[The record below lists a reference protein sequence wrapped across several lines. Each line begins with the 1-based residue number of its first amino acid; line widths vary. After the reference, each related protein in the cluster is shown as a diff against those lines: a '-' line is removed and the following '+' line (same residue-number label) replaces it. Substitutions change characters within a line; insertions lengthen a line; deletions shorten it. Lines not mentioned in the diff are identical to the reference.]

1 MDQKIWNLTD
11 TGVVFHVF
19 KEDGTAQC
27 RKTTK
32 VAPYRQP
39 DTESHVDRIAAQPLG
54 YRKCASCAK
63 KEAAFRDRAE
73 ASMQPS
79 DGEGDCLPPA
89 EAAPVKRAPRV
100 IDPKP
105 VGSVVIDAP
114 ACTCPVLERK
124 YYGGD
129 KPHHPCCALSEGEP
143 CGVRLLDFRS
153 SRFIYCTKPKGHDK
167 AHGRHVVTEDAPA
180 HNPAPACTCTN
191 HPGFQKHGY
200 HLATCPTDSKEN
212 DDVTIKDGPLT
223 ERQIFII
230 NRLRA
235 GKRHE
240 EIAKSWATVPGGGE
254 EPRTITV
261 SVVKQECQIIT
272 AKFGT
277 ATVTQAVSLWA
288 TAQAYRETATLIGSH
303 RPSHVDDETDVHVDH
318 VLYGLMQILRER
330 ADRLTPQ

>member
-1 MDQKIWNLTD
+1 MGTKIWATTK
-11 TGVVFHVF
+11 TGFTVHSFNNGVA
-19 KEDGTAQC
+19 EC
-27 RKTTK
+27 RKNIKQGPGAALSHADARTWVLGTPGLSFCTSCESWAE
-32 VAPYRQP
+32 VHEALVDSEHAIALAMNEEFDAQAAPACDCPPSYAANDYHETP
-39 DTESHVDRIAAQPLG
+39 CPMYVHPKSATEQETAPVMGEEFD
-54 YRKCASCAK
+54 AK
-63 KEAAFRDRAE
+63 
-73 ASMQPS
+73 
-79 DGEGDCLPPA
+79 
-89 EAAPVKRAPRV
+89 AAPV
-100 IDPKP
+100 
-105 VGSVVIDAP
+105 
-114 ACTCPVLERK
+114 
-124 YYGGD
+124 
-129 KPHHPCCALSEGEP
+129 
-143 CGVRLLDFRS
+143 
-153 SRFIYCTKPKGHDK
+153 
-167 AHGRHVVTEDAPA
+167 
-180 HNPAPACTCTN
+180 CTCTN

-200 HLATCPTDSKEN
+200 HLATCPTDSEEN

-261 SVVKQECQIIT
+261 SVIKQECQTIT

-277 ATVTQAVSLWA
+277 ATVMQAVSLWA

-318 VLYGLMQILRER
+318 VLYGLVQILRER